1 MFYVLFVC
9 ISHFNHSL
17 NCRKVKNKN
26 KGGYKGENKS
36 RHNPTHSEI
45 AVVNILVCIFQNLS
59 TCVCFQTHK
68 HSVYGC
74 VGAEYSNLES
84 RTACF
89 SVLTAVEIVMATP
102 NRESIFWEVLGRN
115 RAERD
120 LRCPMDLGG
129 GGSSG
134 KVALISLKC
143 VPLFAP
149 RQTTRTIHLFC
160 IQTFYTECRL
170 NADSTMHEFGGQ

>member
-1 MFYVLFVC
+1 
-9 ISHFNHSL
+9 
-17 NCRKVKNKN
+17 
-26 KGGYKGENKS
+26 
-36 RHNPTHSEI
+36 
-45 AVVNILVCIFQNLS
+45 
-59 TCVCFQTHK
+59 
-68 HSVYGC
+68 
-74 VGAEYSNLES
+74 
-84 RTACF
+84 
-89 SVLTAVEIVMATP
+89 MATP

-149 RQTTRTIHLFC
+149 CQTGDVDYTTRTIHLFC